1 MGSMSAR
8 ISSEPTGRRADVRR
22 LLTAYARLL
31 AGGGLGLLALF
42 LLIDQRWAAQ
52 PVTVAVLVLST
63 AILRSAPVRLSK
75 YSYLSQSGIP
85 VLAGV
90 VVAAPSTV
98 LLGIAVGTVIGDVA
112 LIRKTLGAGLINAG
126 REVLAIASA
135 AGFYYLSLRLTGVA
149 EPSLDYLP
157 AAMVLL
163 GGYFLASRGLFYFSL
178 LVRDKLSGD
187 ERLFILR
194 WEVVGYLMTALSA
207 GIVVWTLQ
215 ALSPVGWLAM
225 LLALGMIGLF
235 ARTLLEEAIAAE
247 DLNKVHL
254 MQAAVTGNVS
264 LQTAFEQIEQFAF
277 RLIDWEDLRIYRGD
291 GVRPLLVYRG
301 KIGRAERGE
310 PDPGLEALR
319 AQVLRD
325 GLTVSVTHARNDPGL
340 VLQDRRV
347 GSVVIQPLKFA
358 DDTIGT
364 LEVDHRKERFYRARD
379 LAALMAVGNQ
389 VSTAMHIAELRR
401 PLLLTVDQIDGQI
414 RALARAADSLRA
426 SARALASAS
435 EALRQRAAVQE
446 DFARRGLETT
456 TTLAE
461 ISVTMA
467 TGGARAAAVSQ
478 EAASAAARNRVAIS
492 DAIQR
497 LVQVQGFVTDSTSQ
511 VTVLGEAAERL
522 TSFFASIRDIAEVTN
537 LIALNATIEAARA
550 GPDGKGFAVV
560 ADEVRRLAVQTDRTA
575 RDAGQLASDIGSEVG
590 GILAQMQLGHTMV
603 AGVEGVSAEAVR
615 ALEAIVA
622 AAHEAGLEARTIAET
637 AAAQEQASQRLAG
650 QIQQVAASSRQ
661 TRGDVD
667 MLAAQAVAASRG
679 QADLEQAISGLEKVA
694 ADLQRIARHFVTGQ

>member
-8 ISSEPTGRRADVRR
+8 ISSEPTGRRVDVRR

-31 AGGGLGLLALF
+31 VGGGLGFLALF
-42 LLIDQRWAAQ
+42 LVIDQRWVAQ
-52 PVTVAVLVLST
+52 PVTVAALVLST
-63 AILRSAPVRLSK
+63 TILRSAPVRLSK

-478 EAASAAARNRVAIS
+478 EAAAAAARNRVAIS

>member
-8 ISSEPTGRRADVRR
+8 ISSEPTGRRVGVSR

-52 PVTVAVLVLST
+52 PVTVAVLVFST

-478 EAASAAARNRVAIS
+478 EAAAAAARNRVAIS